1 VILEEYA
8 EREDNVRVGDVAQ
21 QLEVSTSTV
30 YALIAAGRLRC
41 SRVGLGR
48 GVIRISDEQLAEY
61 LRAAEQEALPPA
73 PAPRLRLKHL
83 RLS

>member
-1 VILEEYA
+1 MTVKQA
-8 EREDNVRVGDVAQ
+8 AVR
-21 QLEVSTSTV
+21 LEVSVSTV
-30 YALIAAGRLRC
+30 YGLIAAGKLRC

-48 GVIRISDEQLAEY
+48 GVIRISDEQLSGY
-61 LRAAEQEALPPA
+61 LKAAEPGPVTAA